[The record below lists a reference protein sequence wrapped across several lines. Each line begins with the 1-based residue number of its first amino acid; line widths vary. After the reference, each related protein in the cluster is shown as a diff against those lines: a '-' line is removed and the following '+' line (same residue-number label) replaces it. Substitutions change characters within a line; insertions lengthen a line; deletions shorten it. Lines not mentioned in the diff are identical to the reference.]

1 MAIKPPTPPKDP
13 RVESRSAGI
22 GSSPRSAARAT
33 GPAPET
39 ATGKFLASLHLLARN
54 RRMYQKDHPK
64 VEESLFAA
72 ERSLREAVGPAP
84 SLGVRLESGTMYF
97 RGRALD
103 DPRGELRAFA
113 DELIRR
119 GISALTF
126 RPSAHSGELMAFL
139 ELVDTVPPAAA
150 GAYVASSGAR
160 APWADR
166 LAQRRISGIGV
177 NEPVPDAR
185 PDPLLPRILAAV
197 LQQRSQ
203 AAAEP
208 RAAQEAPAEER
219 ILGALKL
226 LDGLARTL
234 PSGSAES
241 PDSAVIAA
249 QYMDSAFAAAERGSI
264 LLLSREMNRSPLQ
277 GGETHETYF
286 ARLAEELALSETV
299 EQFRGGRLRPS
310 EVRKLATRIGRQISD
325 MENAHPQVLVPLARL
340 AGEGGAAEFESQ
352 FWAALEPEEISRL
365 LRSAESWCVPPSILH
380 GVLNCADTTPALREA
395 RGALLAYSKGLE
407 AQEGEI
413 RKATVAGLSDLGE
426 MLLHYWPEQLP
437 EEFGQRVLAALVAE
451 RNPSIAALLVVVV
464 ERMADAALRKGR
476 FAEFESVLK
485 ALEGA
490 PRGLEHLSLLERR
503 LCEGERF
510 ELLLAGALAH
520 RPLESGVVRILG
532 RKPEPVVD
540 ALTAVLAGGGGEGEA
555 APLSALPAMVRLL
568 KALGEPAIEL
578 LAQRVHEK
586 RLGRAT
592 AAVKLLAAVRP
603 QRLVEL
609 LPEALPNWDWSV
621 QDLAISEFAR
631 QRVNG
636 LPEALLAALPRA
648 HLYVV
653 PMMLDLLG
661 LEGDPAAVPAI
672 FEIAA
677 GQNERLKDVFI
688 RIKAIEALGR
698 LRAPEAAPL
707 LRAILRTRNGL
718 SYAEPAGLRTA
729 AEEALQ
735 AIEGGMTRSRLQEQL
750 EAAANMAGAA
760 RPRRYPRYPLDSP
773 LNARI
778 EGKRPMTAMVRT
790 ISLGGAC
797 LESNRGLQM
806 GDAFPMEIKS
816 GLRSINA
823 MAVVRSVL
831 PNGTGVEFVHMGQ
844 EDREKLRKLLRG
856 LQQD

>member
-1 MAIKPPTPPKDP
+1 MKTPIPSKAP
-13 RVESRSAGI
+13 QPSARPQRG
-22 GSSPRSAARAT
+22 GA
-33 GPAPET
+33 PAPEA
-39 ATGKFLASLHLLARN
+39 ATGRFLATLHLLARN

-72 ERSLREAVGPAP
+72 ERSLQEAVGPA
-84 SLGVRLESGTMYF
+84 SAVAVRLESGAMYF

-113 DELIRR
+113 DELLRR

-126 RPSAHSGELMAFL
+126 RPGTHSGELIAFL
-139 ELVDTVPPAAA
+139 ELVDTVPPGA
-150 GAYVASSGAR
+150 GNTPFAHGAVR
-160 APWADR
+160 SPWAER
-166 LAQRRISGIGV
+166 LAQRRISGIAV
-177 NEPVPDAR
+177 NEPVADAR
-185 PDPLLPRILAAV
+185 PDPMLPRILAAV

-203 AAAEP
+203 VSTEAKPAQEAAAED
-208 RAAQEAPAEER
+208 R
-219 ILGALKL
+219 IVAALKL

-234 PSGSAES
+234 PSGSAAS

-249 QYMDSAFAAAERGSI
+249 QEMERAFASADRSSV

-277 GGETHETYF
+277 SGETHESYF
-286 ARLAEELALSETV
+286 ARLAEEMALSESV
-299 EQFRGGRLRPS
+299 EQFRSGRLRPA
-310 EVRKLATRIGRQISD
+310 EVRKLATRVGRQIAD
-325 MENAHPQVLVPLARL
+325 LENAHPQVLAPLARL
-340 AGEGGAAEFESQ
+340 AGDSGAAEFESQ
-352 FWAALEPEEISRL
+352 FWGALEPEEISKL
-365 LRSAESWCVPPSILH
+365 LRSDESWSVPPSILH

-395 RGALLAYSKGLE
+395 RSALLAYSKGL
-407 AQEGEI
+407 QSNEGEI
-413 RKATVAGLSDLGE
+413 RKAVVAGLADLGD

-437 EEFGQRVLAALVAE
+437 EEFGERVLEALVLE

-464 ERMADAALRKGR
+464 ERMADAALHKGR

-485 ALEGA
+485 ALETA

-510 ELLLAGALAH
+510 ELLLSGALAH

-540 ALTAVLAGGGGEGEA
+540 ALTSVLAGGGVEGEA
-555 APLSALPAMVRLL
+555 APLAALPAMVRLM
-568 KALGEPAIEL
+568 KALGDPAIEL
-578 LAQRVHEK
+578 LASRVHEK

-631 QRVNG
+631 QRVSG
-636 LPEALLAALPRA
+636 LPEALLASLPRA

-653 PMMLDLLG
+653 PMMLDLLSM
-661 LEGDPAAVPAI
+661 EGDAAAVPVM

-688 RIKAIEALGR
+688 RIKAIEGLGR
-698 LRAPEAAPL
+698 LRAAEAAPL

-729 AEEALQ
+729 AEDALE
-735 AIEGGMTRSRLQEQL
+735 AIEGRMTRSRLQEQL

-760 RPRRYPRYPLDSP
+760 RPRRYPRFPLDSP
-773 LNARI
+773 LSARI
-778 EGKRPMTAMVRT
+778 EGKRPMTATVRT

-816 GLRSINA
+816 GLRSISA
-823 MAVVRSVL
+823 MAVVRSIL

-856 LQQD
+856 LQED

>member
-1 MAIKPPTPPKDP
+1 MPIKPPTPPGAAQP
-13 RVESRSAGI
+13 
-22 GSSPRSAARAT
+22 AARAPRA
-33 GPAPET
+33 GAPAPEA
-39 ATGKFLASLHLLARN
+39 ATGRFFASLHLLARN

-72 ERSLREAVGPAP
+72 ERSLREAVGPAAAVA
-84 SLGVRLESGTMYF
+84 VRLEGGAMYF

-113 DELIRR
+113 DELLRR

-126 RPSAHSGELMAFL
+126 RPGTHSGELIAFL
-139 ELVDTVPPAAA
+139 ELVDTVPP
-150 GAYVASSGAR
+150 GVPQSASAHGVSSS
-160 APWADR
+160 PWAER
-166 LAQRRISGIGV
+166 LAQRRISGIAV

-197 LQQRSQ
+197 LQQRGQASAGAGPQ
-203 AAAEP
+203 PEAAAED
-208 RAAQEAPAEER
+208 R
-219 ILGALKL
+219 IVSALKL

-234 PSGSAES
+234 PSSSAAS
-241 PDSAVIAA
+241 PDSAIAA
-249 QYMDSAFAAAERGSI
+249 AREMESAFASADRAAV
-264 LLLSREMNRSPLQ
+264 LLLAREMNRSPLQ
-277 GGETHETYF
+277 GGETHESYF
-286 ARLAEELALSETV
+286 ARLGEELALTEAV
-299 EQFRGGRLRPS
+299 QEFRAGRLRPA
-310 EVRKLATRIGRQISD
+310 EVHTLAARIGRQVAD
-325 MENAHPQVLVPLARL
+325 LENAHPQVLAPLARL
-340 AGEGGAAEFESQ
+340 AGESGAAEFESQ
-352 FWAALEPEEISRL
+352 FWAALEPEEISKL
-365 LRSAESWCVPPSILH
+365 LRSADSWSVPPSILH

-407 AQEGEI
+407 AREGEI

-437 EEFGQRVLAALVAE
+437 QEFGQRVLDALVAE
-451 RNPSIAALLVVVV
+451 RNPSIAALLVVVI

-476 FAEFESVLK
+476 FAEFEAVLK
-485 ALEGA
+485 ALESA
-490 PRGLEHLSLLERR
+490 PRGLEHLALLERR

-520 RPLESGVVRILG
+520 RPLEPGLVRILA

-540 ALTAVLAGGGGEGEA
+540 ALTSVLAGGAGEGEA
-555 APLSALPAMVRLL
+555 APLAALPAMVRLI

-578 LAQRVHEK
+578 LAERVHEK

-631 QRVNG
+631 QRVSG
-636 LPEALLAALPRA
+636 LPGALLAALPRA

-661 LEGDPAAVPAI
+661 LEGDPVAVPEI

-677 GQNERLKDVFI
+677 GQNERLRDVFI

-750 EAAANMAGAA
+750 EAAANIAGAA
-760 RPRRYPRYPLDSP
+760 RPRRYPRFPLDSP
-773 LNARI
+773 LSARI
-778 EGKRPMTAMVRT
+778 EGKRPMSAQVRT

-856 LQQD
+856 LERD